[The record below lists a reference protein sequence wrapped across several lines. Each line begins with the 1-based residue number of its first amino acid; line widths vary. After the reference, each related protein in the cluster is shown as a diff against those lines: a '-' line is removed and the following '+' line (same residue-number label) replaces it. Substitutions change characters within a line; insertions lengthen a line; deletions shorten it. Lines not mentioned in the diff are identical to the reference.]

1 MSSTGSDSSSS
12 VRPLLDVPQI
22 IATIDT
28 GCNFLFDITGLSDEK
43 IWTMGSCDGH
53 SSIKLY
59 NFKGELESLFSV
71 GINPLSYIALT
82 KSKDVV
88 FIDAKN
94 RRSLNLCHIKNKQVE
109 EVIKF
114 ETWLPVNVCST
125 SSGDLYIIMMSS
137 YDLKQTK
144 VVRYADFK
152 EKQSIQFNDKGQPL
166 YSYEPN
172 KFLCENSNQ
181 DICVSDCEAGAV
193 VVVNRNGR
201 LRFTYT
207 GPSSTADRL
216 FYPCGITTDSHCRI
230 LTVDSDD
237 NCIHILDQDGHFLR
251 YINNI
256 DIDYPWGLW
265 VDKKDNLLVGELC
278 SGKVK
283 KIKFIM

>member
-1 MSSTGSDSSSS
+1 M
-12 VRPLLDVPQI
+12 
-22 IATIDT
+22 
-28 GCNFLFDITGLSDEK
+28 
-43 IWTMGSCDGH
+43 
-53 SSIKLY
+53 
-59 NFKGELESLFSV
+59 FSF
-71 GINPLSYIALT
+71 GINFLSYIALT
-82 KSKDVV
+82 KSEDLV
-88 FIDAKN
+88 FIDTTN
-94 RRSLNLCHIKNKQVE
+94 RKSLNLCHIKNKQVE
-109 EVIKF
+109 EVIRF

-125 SSGDLYIIMMSS
+125 SSGDLYVIMMSS

-166 YSYEPN
+166 YSYEPS

-181 DICVSDCEAGAV
+181 DICVSDSEAGAV

-201 LRFTYT
+201 LPFTNT
-207 GPSSTADRL
+207 CPSSTAERS
-216 FYPCGITTDSHCRI
+216 FCPYGITTDSHCRV
-230 LTVDSDD
+230 LTADSDN

-265 VDKKDNLLVGELC
+265 VDKKDNLFVGEFS

-283 KIKFIM
+283 KVKFIM

>member
-1 MSSTGSDSSSS
+1 MGFRSS
-12 VRPLLDVPQI
+12 
-22 IATIDT
+22 
-28 GCNFLFDITGLSDEK
+28 
-43 IWTMGSCDGH
+43 DGY

-59 NFKGELESLFSV
+59 NLQGKLLFSFK
-71 GINPLSYIALT
+71 INRFSYIALT
-82 KSKDVV
+82 KSEDLV
-88 FIDAKN
+88 FIDTTN

-109 EVIKF
+109 EVIRF

-144 VVRYADFK
+144 VVGYADFK

-181 DICVSDCEAGAV
+181 DICVSDSEAGAV

-201 LRFTYT
+201 LRFTNT
-207 GPSSTADRL
+207 GPSSTAERS
-216 FYPCGITTDSHCRI
+216 FCPYGITTDSHCRI
-230 LTVDSDD
+230 LTADSDD

-265 VDKKDNLLVGELC
+265 VDKKDNLFVGEFS